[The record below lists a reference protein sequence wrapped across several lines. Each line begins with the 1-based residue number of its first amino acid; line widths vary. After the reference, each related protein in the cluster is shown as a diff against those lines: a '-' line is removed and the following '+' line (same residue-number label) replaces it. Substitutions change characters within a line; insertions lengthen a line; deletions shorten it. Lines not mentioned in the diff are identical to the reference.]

1 MGDSSKALARMMAR
15 FLACLLFA
23 SIMAP
28 AWTSFSVASTGED
41 VSAGELVGEQTERP
55 VISLPDVI
63 SDKPSAETA
72 ATEPALLR
80 LTSTGEQTN
89 IIAGEYISASEA
101 MAAFQNGAEST
112 SESALFEEKPL
123 WLLYALKDSLVTE
136 QVLQTGITTLCK
148 YGSRTTTRFPGFV
161 IPRGNPEAS
170 SGSTLLV
177 QQGECWCFYLFADSC
192 MQTSNCRRQLS
203 RSRRMVYPCQREGRM
218 NWPVACGI
226 HVRVESTMNCHNRH
240 GFANKRPLI
249 AVADYESSQRL
260 SHLRLVGRFLKREYD
275 DGDLGYFSAVS
286 GLACRAA
293 VEGFLRAYEET
304 RFAEE
309 AVTSNGTAEVE
320 RAPWIPQLLSSTKVK
335 RTFSLMRQ
343 QGRIFLT
350 DARLMNMIFHIKAV
364 TARLLRGS
372 SAQRQFKNK
381 ATTFGYSTMC
391 RRDCAE
397 AITEH
402 LSQTKIAPATSR
414 KALQTDPLSRLQN
427 DWRSIVLCNTGG

>member
-1 MGDSSKALARMMAR
+1 MALLYRGGRQQNERSLQQAMGDSSKPLARMMAR

-28 AWTSFSVASTGED
+28 AWTSFCVASTEED

-89 IIAGEYISASEA
+89 IIAGEYIS
-101 MAAFQNGAEST
+101 
-112 SESALFEEKPL
+112 
-123 WLLYALKDSLVTE
+123 
-136 QVLQTGITTLCK
+136 
-148 YGSRTTTRFPGFV
+148 
-161 IPRGNPEAS
+161 
-170 SGSTLLV
+170 
-177 QQGECWCFYLFADSC
+177 
-192 MQTSNCRRQLS
+192 
-203 RSRRMVYPCQREGRM
+203 
-218 NWPVACGI
+218 
-226 HVRVESTMNCHNRH
+226 
-240 GFANKRPLI
+240 
-249 AVADYESSQRL
+249 
-260 SHLRLVGRFLKREYD
+260 VGRFLKREYD
-275 DGDLGYFSAVS
+275 DGDLLGYFSAVS